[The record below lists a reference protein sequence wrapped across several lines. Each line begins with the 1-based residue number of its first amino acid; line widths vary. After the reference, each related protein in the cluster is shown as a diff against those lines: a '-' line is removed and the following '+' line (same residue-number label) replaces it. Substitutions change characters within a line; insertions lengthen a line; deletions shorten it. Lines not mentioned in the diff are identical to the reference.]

1 MARSTAP
8 SRFGCGIL
16 QSFEEGSGPEEVA
29 RLDLPP
35 STPEGFTFSPDSKS
49 LYGTSYYTGVS
60 NVFRFD
66 IASQKYDVLS
76 QRLDR
81 LLPADAAARRTAAG
95 L

>member
-1 MARSTAP
+1 MER
-8 SRFGCGIL
+8 L
-16 QSFEEGSGPEEVA
+16 QTFEEGGGPEEVA

-35 STPEGFTFSPDSKS
+35 STPEGFTFSPDGKS

-76 QRLDR
+76 ATPR
-81 LLPADAAARRTAAG
+81 PASSARCCGPTG
-95 L
+95 S